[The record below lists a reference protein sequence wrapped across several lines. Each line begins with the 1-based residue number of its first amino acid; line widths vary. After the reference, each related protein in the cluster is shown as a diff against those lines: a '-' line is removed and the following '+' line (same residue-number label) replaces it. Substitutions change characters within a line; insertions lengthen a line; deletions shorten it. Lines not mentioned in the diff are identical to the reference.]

1 MKSDVDLYAVMG
13 NPIAHSKSPLI
24 HRLFAEQTGQQLQYD
39 ALLVQKDA
47 FAQAIAVF
55 FIRGGKGLNVTV
67 PFKQEAWEIADELSE
82 RARLAGAVNTLMM
95 DEQGSLFGDNTDG
108 IGLIRDLTQNIGFV
122 IEGRHVL
129 MLGAGGA
136 ARGVLAP
143 LLEQQPASLHVA
155 NRTASRAS
163 ELATAFAHL
172 GELSASGLE
181 DLPTRQYG
189 LVINA
194 SAAGLQGESPVL
206 PVDTIDADTWC
217 YDMVY
222 GSEPTAFMRYAA
234 SCGCRHSFDGLG
246 MLVEQAAESFYLWR
260 GVMPETAPVIDILR
274 EDNSRLTAQ
283 AKQKRY

>member
-1 MKSDVDLYAVMG
+1 MTTAPDRYGVMG
-13 NPIAHSKSPLI
+13 YPVSHSRSPVI
-24 HRLFAEQTGQQLQYD
+24 HRLFALQTGENIQYELLQVAPD
-39 ALLVQKDA
+39 KLET
-47 FAQAIAVF
+47 AVRQF
-55 FIRGGKGLNVTV
+55 QRTDGKGLNVTV

-108 IGLIRDLTQNIGFV
+108 VGLIRDLTQNIGFV

-129 MLGAGGA
+129 LLGAGGA
-136 ARGVLAP
+136 ASGVLAP
-143 LLEQQPASLHVA
+143 LLEQQPASLHIA

-163 ELATAFAHL
+163 ELATAFVHL

-283 AKQKRY
+283 AKQKRS